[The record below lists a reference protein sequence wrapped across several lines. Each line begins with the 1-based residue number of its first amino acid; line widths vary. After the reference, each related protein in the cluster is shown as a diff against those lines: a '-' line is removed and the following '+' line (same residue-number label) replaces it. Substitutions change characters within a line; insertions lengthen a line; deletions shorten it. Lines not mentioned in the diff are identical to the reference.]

1 MSPICIELP
10 GTPETEGYG
19 MVKRL
24 AHLQEIFV
32 GIRRTVDA
40 VDGPALGEENPGYPR
55 TPFTTLVSC
64 LLSLRTKDEVTAVAS
79 RRLLGPYHTPERLVA
94 LSEEKI
100 ASLIYPVGFYKTK
113 TRRIKEISQ
122 RLLDEYGG
130 EVPGNFDALLSLKGV
145 GRKTA
150 NIVMVFGF
158 HEHGYL
164 PIDSHCH
171 EIANRL
177 GWVRTKTAED
187 TEAALRKVLPEV
199 YWDEFNELFVRF
211 GQLVCVPVSPL
222 CSRCPVATYCPRVG
236 VRYSR

>member
-1 MSPICIELP
+1 MA
-10 GTPETEGYG
+10 
-19 MVKRL
+19 KRL
-24 AHLQEIFV
+24 AHLEVIFA
-32 GIRRTVDA
+32 GIRQTVDA
-40 VDGPALGEENPGYPR
+40 VDSTALGEENPGYPR

-79 RRLLGPYHTPERLVA
+79 RRLLGPYHTPKQLAA

-113 TRRIKEISQ
+113 ARRIKEISQ
-122 RLLDEYGG
+122 RLLQEFGG
-130 EVPGNFDALLSLKGV
+130 EVPRDFDALLSLKGV

-177 GWVRTKTAED
+177 GWVRTKTPED
-187 TEAALRKVLPEV
+187 TEVALRKVLPEV

-211 GQLVCVPVSPL
+211 GQIICVPVSPL
-222 CSRCPVATYCPRVG
+222 CSRCPVATCCPRVG
-236 VRYSR
+236 VRYHR

>member
-1 MSPICIELP
+1 
-10 GTPETEGYG
+10 
-19 MVKRL
+19 MVRRL
-24 AHLQEIFV
+24 AHLEEIFA
-32 GIRRTVDA
+32 GIKETVDA
-40 VDGPALGEENPGYPR
+40 VDSTALAEGSPGYPR

-79 RRLLGPYHTPERLVA
+79 RRLLVPYPTPEQIVA

-113 TRRIKEISQ
+113 ARRIKEISQ
-122 RLLDEYGG
+122 RLLEEFGG
-130 EVPGNFDALLSLKGV
+130 EVPRDFDALLSLKGV

-171 EIANRL
+171 QIANRL
-177 GWVRTKTAED
+177 GWVRTKTPED

-211 GQLVCVPVSPL
+211 GQIICVPVSPL
-222 CSRCPVATYCPRVG
+222 CSRCPVARFCPRVG
-236 VRYSR
+236 VVHHR